1 MPLLALQS
9 QQLTATELSVGG
21 AAVMARHTF
30 AGAELGIARR
40 PGTETRI
47 AVAFA
52 GGSDDGHAAGRA
64 QLTLQLLV
72 NPTARNGMGLFAGLG
87 AACSGRR
94 GSAGKGWLAVLLGL
108 EAAPGRRNSWYVEL
122 GLAGG
127 ARVAAGWRGRPSFS
141 ETFAVRRRRRR
152 GRSERPRGGNS
163 ARPTRAARSAQSLS
177 GR

>member
-1 MPLLALQS
+1 MVAALLPFGVCTA
-9 QQLTATELSVGG
+9 QQLTATELSVGV

-52 GGSDDGHAAGRA
+52 GGSDGGQAAGRA
-64 QLTLQLLV
+64 QLTLQLFV
-72 NPTARNGMGLFAGLG
+72 NPTARTGMGLVAGLG
-87 AACSGRR
+87 AACSARH
-94 GSAGKGWLAVLLGL
+94 GSPGKGWLAVLLGL

-127 ARVAAGWRGRPSFS
+127 VRVAAGWRLRKFP
-141 ETFAVRRRRRR
+141 VWWR
-152 GRSERPRGGNS
+152 
-163 ARPTRAARSAQSLS
+163 
-177 GR
+177 

>member
-47 AVAFA
+47 AVALA

-127 ARVAAGWRGRPSFS
+127 ARVAAGWRLRKFP
-141 ETFAVRRRRRR
+141 VWWR
-152 GRSERPRGGNS
+152 
-163 ARPTRAARSAQSLS
+163 
-177 GR
+177 